1 MDKKAFL
8 AQFKPKVSC
17 IKTEQG
23 EVFVREL
30 TIGMNNYTIF
40 ERNVYLKEEA
50 KRQGLD
56 LDGLNE
62 SEVEEALSKI
72 TDKYALARAA
82 AAVLCDADG
91 NLLFDLRNTDD
102 LEQINQL
109 SQSVLFA
116 VNEKAN
122 PELSLIH
129 I

>member
-23 EVFVREL
+23 EIFVREL

-40 ERNVYLKEEA
+40 ERNAYLKEEA

-122 PELSLIH
+122 PEKKD
-129 I
+129 

>member
-122 PELSLIH
+122 PEKKD
-129 I
+129 